1 MKKKVLLSYQ
11 DVLNFKFNPSKNGYN
26 PLEVDTFLDDVLDT
40 IDSKDKKINDLEKQV
55 ELLSEKTKELANENK
70 KLEKDF
76 YLFKEK
82 YKNIKDSDFVENA
95 NTLEMIK
102 KINLYERKLF
112 ELGQDPKKLN
122 NSQSEWLLAIAR
134 GKSMLAHCWDA
145 CSVCARRKNNSR
157 Y

>member
-55 ELLSEKTKELANENK
+55 ELLSEKTKELANENR

-112 ELGQDPKKLN
+112 ELGQDPKK
-122 NSQSEWLLAIAR
+122 I
-134 GKSMLAHCWDA
+134 K
-145 CSVCARRKNNSR
+145 
-157 Y
+157 

>member
-1 MKKKVLLSYQ
+1 MNTSILDKAKEIIKIRREKAEKIASDNKEKALAFPQ
-11 DVLNFKFNPSKNGYN
+11 FKSLYSKYMTVIIDNAKNG
-26 PLEVDTFLDDVLDT
+26 LA
-40 IDSKDKKINDLEKQV
+40 SSV
-55 ELLSEKTKELANENK
+55 ESK

-112 ELGQDPKKLN
+112 ELGQDPKK
-122 NSQSEWLLAIAR
+122 I
-134 GKSMLAHCWDA
+134 K
-145 CSVCARRKNNSR
+145 
-157 Y
+157 

>member
-11 DVLNFKFNPSKNGYN
+11 EILNFKFNPSKNGYN
-26 PLEVDTFLDDVLDT
+26 PLEVDNFLDEVLDT
-40 IDSKDKKINDLEKQV
+40 IDSKDKKIKDLEVQVNNLIQKEKELEKQ
-55 ELLSEKTKELANENK
+55 NK

-82 YKNIKDSDFVENA
+82 YKNIKDTDFIENA

-112 ELGQDPKKLN
+112 ELGYDPNKL
-122 NSQSEWLLAIAR
+122 
-134 GKSMLAHCWDA
+134 K
-145 CSVCARRKNNSR
+145 
-157 Y
+157 

>member
-122 NSQSEWLLAIAR
+122 NSQSE
-134 GKSMLAHCWDA
+134 
-145 CSVCARRKNNSR
+145 
-157 Y
+157 